1 MNYNL
6 LPTTYY
12 PTTGGESEKK
22 LYFCKN
28 QCTMIIEKRNKE
40 YIIRIPETVDT
51 EEIQDFVDYI
61 RYKELTSKAKKIDQS
76 VVDQLTEEIN
86 INWWNENRSRLL
98 ND

>member
-1 MNYNL
+1 
-6 LPTTYY
+6 
-12 PTTGGESEKK
+12 
-22 LYFCKN
+22 
-28 QCTMIIEKRNKE
+28 MIIEKRNKE